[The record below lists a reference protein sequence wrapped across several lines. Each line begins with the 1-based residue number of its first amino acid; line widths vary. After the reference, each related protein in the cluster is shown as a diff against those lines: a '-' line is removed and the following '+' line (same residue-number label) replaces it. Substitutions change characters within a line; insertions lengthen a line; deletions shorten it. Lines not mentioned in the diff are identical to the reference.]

1 MTERVGFI
9 GVGTMGQPMAS
20 NLIKARFSV
29 ITCAHRNRQP
39 VDELAAAGA
48 QVVATP
54 AEVADASGGVV
65 VTCLPNT
72 RQVEEVLFGGN
83 GLMAAGGSGLTVVD
97 TSTISPTAT
106 QSFSARVAE
115 QGGTLLDAP
124 MSGGQAGAIAGTL
137 VFMVGGD
144 EAAVA
149 ACEPIFAAMGKKT
162 YYVGGSGMGQTVKLC
177 NNLMLGINLLGV
189 CEAFTLGAKVGV
201 DAATL
206 AEVVQ
211 ASSGGSAVIER
222 YFPKTILKD
231 QYKPGFMLKLMCKD
245 MGLALDLAHEV
256 GVPTFAGTVAGQILN
271 MVNTMGKGDDDFTVI
286 VTLLQDVAGVVIGK
300 PDDPSAGPPA

>member
-1 MTERVGFI
+1 MAERIGFV
-9 GVGTMGQPMAS
+9 GVGTMGKPMAS
-20 NLIKARFSV
+20 NLLKAGYAV
-29 ITCAHRNRQP
+29 VVCPHTNLAP
-39 VDELAAAGA
+39 VKELGAAGA
-48 QVVATP
+48 EVVANP
-54 AEVADASGGVV
+54 AEVAAAADGVV

-72 RQVEEVLFGGN
+72 DQVEEVLFGPE
-83 GLMAAGGSGLTVVD
+83 GLMAGARSGLTIID

-106 QSFSARVAE
+106 QAFASRVAE

-124 MSGGQAGAIAGTL
+124 MSGGQVGATSGQL

-144 EAAVA
+144 QAAVA
-149 ACEPIFAAMGKKT
+149 ACEPILAAMGKKT
-162 YYVGGSGMGQTVKLC
+162 YHVGASGMGQTVKLC

-189 CEAFTLGAKVGV
+189 CEAFTLGAKIGV

-222 YFPKTILKD
+222 YFPKTILKN
-231 QYKPGFMLKLMCKD
+231 QYAPGFMLKLMCKD

-256 GVPTFAGTVAGQILN
+256 GVPTFAGAVAGQMLDMIN
-271 MVNTMGKGDDDFTVI
+271 AMGKGDDDFTVI
-286 VTLLQDVAGVVIGK
+286 VTLLQDVAGVTIGK
-300 PDDPSAGPPA
+300 TDGTGAS

>member
-1 MTERVGFI
+1 MSERVGFI
-9 GVGTMGQPMAS
+9 GVGTMGQPMAN
-20 NLIKARFSV
+20 NLIQAGFTV
-29 ITCAHRNRQP
+29 IICPHTNMQP
-39 VDELAAAGA
+39 VNELEAAGA

-54 AEVADASGGVV
+54 ADVAAEAGGVV

-72 RQVEEVLFGGN
+72 SQVEEVLFGPKGI
-83 GLMAAGGSGLTVVD
+83 LAGAKPGLTVID
-97 TSTISPTAT
+97 TSTVSPTAT
-106 QSFSARVAE
+106 QTFSARVAD
-115 QGGTLLDAP
+115 QGCTLLDAP
-124 MSGGQAGAIAGTL
+124 MSGGQVGAVSGQL

-144 EAAVA
+144 QTTVES
-149 ACEPIFAAMGKKT
+149 CQSIFDAMGKMA
-162 YYVGGSGMGQTVKLC
+162 YFVGGSGMGQTVKLC

-201 DAATL
+201 DPATL

-222 YFPKTILKD
+222 YLPKTILKD
-231 QYKPGFMLKLMCKD
+231 QYTPGFMLKLMCKD

-256 GVPTFAGTVAGQILN
+256 GVPAFAGTVAGQVLN

-300 PDDPSAGPPA
+300 AEETEARA

>member
-1 MTERVGFI
+1 MTERIGFV
-9 GVGTMGQPMAS
+9 GVGTMGQPMAR
-20 NLIKARFSV
+20 NLLKAGFSV
-29 ITCAHRNRQP
+29 IISPHTNLQP
-39 VDELAAAGA
+39 VKELEAAGA
-48 QVVATP
+48 RVVATP
-54 AEVADASGGVV
+54 AEVAAAAGAVV

-72 RQVEEVLFGGN
+72 RQVEEVLFGPN
-83 GLMAAGGSGLTVVD
+83 GLMAGAAPGLTVVD
-97 TSTISPTAT
+97 TSTISPTST
-106 QSFSARVAE
+106 QTFSARVAE
-115 QGGTLLDAP
+115 QDGTLLDAP
-124 MSGGQAGAIAGTL
+124 MSGGQVGAVSGQL

-144 EAAVA
+144 KAAVDT
-149 ACEPIFAAMGKKT
+149 CQPIFDAMGKKA
-162 YYVGGSGMGQTVKLC
+162 YYVGTSGMGQTVKLC

-222 YFPKTILKD
+222 YFPNTILKD

-245 MGLALDLAHEV
+245 MGLALDLAREV
-256 GVPTFAGTVAGQILN
+256 GVPTFAGTVAGQVLN

-286 VTLLQDVAGVVIGK
+286 ATLLQDVAGVVIGK
-300 PDDPSAGPPA
+300 AEEANAPA